1 MFPKSSTIFS
11 LFLVLVVA
19 LSWAK
24 VEGSVNSRYGVY
36 DNKVRVVFELP
47 PRSKFKVYS
56 KDEEGAV
63 FIDIKGIKK
72 AGKLVLPAFWNWH
85 VSQHTW
91 GVRVGLHHK
100 GNIRVKYLY
109 LRNPDRL
116 VVDIYREKSVK
127 PPERVFPTEPSF
139 AKGKTEGKDPLKEF
153 IVKLMSTPIIDETRV
168 IVIDAGHGGKDP
180 GAIGYGRLREKNINL
195 SIAKLLAEYLRK
207 DGRFKVI
214 LTRRGDYFVPLHKRA
229 KVALV
234 NRADLFISIHS
245 DAAPKGRRHAK
256 GTQIFAL
263 SYKRAKEKKRQIVK
277 NKSYAKLVLGK
288 AVNSNSP
295 VVKKILADLAI
306 DVTLYES
313 VQFGKTVALE
323 LKDILKREVHFK
335 GIKRAGF
342 AVLKTPGI
350 PSVLIEAGFITNP
363 EEAKKLANHEFRKKL
378 AWAIYR
384 AVVRY
389 FYGDNYNFKLVKYE

>member
-1 MFPKSSTIFS
+1 MFLKSLTTFKLLILLLVS
-11 LFLVLVVA
+11 LSYATTL
-19 LSWAK
+19 
-24 VEGSVNSRYGVY
+24 NSRYGVY
-36 DNKVRVVFELP
+36 ENKVRVVFELP
-47 PRSKFKVYS
+47 PGIKFRIYS
-56 KDEEGAV
+56 DEKKSSV
-63 FIDIKGIKK
+63 FIDIKGVNRT
-72 AGKLVLPAFWNWH
+72 GKLVLPAFWNWH
-85 VSQHTW
+85 VSKQGW
-91 GVRVGLHHK
+91 GVRIGLSHK
-100 GNIRVKYLY
+100 GNIRVKYLR

-116 VVDIYREKSVK
+116 VVDIYKEKRIK
-127 PPERVFPTEPSF
+127 PKVFASES
-139 AKGKTEGKDPLKEF
+139 GKPAVDSKDPLKGF
-153 IVKLMSTPIIDETRV
+153 IVKLLSTPIIDETRV

-180 GAIGYGRLREKNINL
+180 GAIGYGGLKEKHINL
-195 SIAKLLAEYLRK
+195 SIAKLLSQYLRK

-229 KVALV
+229 RIALV

-245 DAAPKGRRHAK
+245 DAAPKGNRRAK

-263 SYKRAKEKKRQIVK
+263 SHKRAKEKKKQIVR

-288 AVNSNSP
+288 AVNTGSP

-313 VQFGKTVALE
+313 VQFGKTVASE
-323 LKDILKREVHFK
+323 LKGVLKREVHFK

-363 EEAKKLANHEFRKKL
+363 MEAKRLADPEFRRRL

-384 AVVRY
+384 AIVRY
-389 FYGDNYNFKLVKYE
+389 FYGDDYNYRLVKYDG